1 MLQKDEINEAL
12 IIEKTKSED
21 NIEEDFIRALA
32 KEEIEKSLISIK

>member
-1 MLQKDEINEAL
+1 MEINPHNQSPIIINQDL

-32 KEEIEKSLISIK
+32 KEEI

>member
-1 MLQKDEINEAL
+1 MTVNQTL

-32 KEEIEKSLISIK
+32 KEEIQKSLISIK

>member
-1 MLQKDEINEAL
+1 MTVNQTL

-32 KEEIEKSLISIK
+32 KEEIKKSLISIK